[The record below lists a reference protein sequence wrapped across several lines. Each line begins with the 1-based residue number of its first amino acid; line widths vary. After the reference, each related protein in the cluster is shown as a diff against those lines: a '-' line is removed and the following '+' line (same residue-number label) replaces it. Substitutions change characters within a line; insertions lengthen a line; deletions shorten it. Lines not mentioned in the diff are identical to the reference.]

1 MQKNKIGP
9 DGFLQLTLQIAA
21 SRLKGKLVF
30 VKVSLQAF
38 STNRL
43 SAMCL
48 RVSFDVNVQGWPN
61 GNYSSMYK
69 GSRRGSQTI
78 RRGQIFLGC
87 PLKLFQ
93 KIKNLILFLINPQLN
108 SAEESEEK
116 YFF

>member
-21 SRLKGKLVF
+21 SRLKGELVF
-30 VKVSLQAF
+30 VKMSLQAF
-38 STNRL
+38 PTNRL

-61 GNYSSMYK
+61 GNYSPMYK

-78 RRGQIFLGC
+78 RGGQIF
-87 PLKLFQ
+87 
-93 KIKNLILFLINPQLN
+93 
-108 SAEESEEK
+108 
-116 YFF
+116 